1 VPEDFDDDQDNDDT
15 PTTDNHDI
23 RQLREKA
30 KLADEQAL
38 RITALER
45 ENAFSKALG
54 ERVTDPKMDYFL
66 RGYDGP
72 LEVEAIQAEALA
84 KGFLP
89 DPTQAQQSP
98 SRPDLDAASRMAAAS
113 QGAGEPIPT
122 SVVDAIAN
130 AKTAEEVMAIVESEQ
145 AAAAGLRSVRQ
156 NQ

>member
-1 VPEDFDDDQDNDDT
+1 
-15 PTTDNHDI
+15 
-23 RQLREKA
+23 
-30 KLADEQAL
+30 
-38 RITALER
+38 
-45 ENAFSKALG
+45 
-54 ERVTDPKMDYFL
+54 MDYFL

-89 DPTQAQQSP
+89 DPTQTQQSP

-122 SVVDAIAN
+122 SVADAISQ
-130 AKTAEEVMAIVESEQ
+130 AKTAEEVMDIVESEQ